1 MHTHAYVSLCACVHV
16 RTCMYAFV
24 LVCVP
29 AYVCLYVFVHVAS
42 QTDPC
47 SLEPDKE
54 ANRESVAPLADLEE
68 ECVWGSPGWPPIPP
82 LFPGE
87 KKVLLG
93 ENRNSDSKVAAE
105 GSIWLGQEGKLGH
118 GLVLP

>member
-1 MHTHAYVSLCACVHV
+1 MLLCFCVCLHMCAC
-16 RTCMYAFV
+16 M
-24 LVCVP
+24 
-29 AYVCLYVFVHVAS
+29 CLFMWHS

-54 ANRESVAPLADLEE
+54 AKRESVAPLADLEE

-82 LFPGE
+82 LFSGE

-105 GSIWLGQEGKLGH
+105 GSI
-118 GLVLP
+118 